1 MLAVI
6 KLTLN
11 EDLIM
16 NAVAIDFEQFVQI
29 NHSEPVTTSEFVAKA
44 FGKKH
49 SDVLRRIEEIR
60 TQVPDFFYK
69 RNFAPLEKEI
79 KSNLGIGAYTTKIYE
94 LNKNGFMLL
103 VMGFTGK
110 AAMAVKIAYITA
122 FDTLADKL
130 KQLKINL
137 AATNNLITQEQAQQI
152 QLAVEQR
159 SQRTG
164 ESYQRIYAGLH
175 AYLEI
180 DSYKSMPVKH
190 LTAALK
196 YLQSIPDAPE
206 LFKPVTN
213 NQTLLNQDGRWL
225 VIVKNAT
232 VEYVKNI
239 DGYNCVDADVF
250 RKLLRQT
257 KQQAEYLIELAKRI
271 RVIHGECSLSRLDVP
286 IEELH
291 PKVII

>member
-1 MLAVI
+1 
-6 KLTLN
+6 
-11 EDLIM
+11 M

-44 FGKKH
+44 FGKEHKN
-49 SDVLRRIEEIR
+49 VLARIEEIR
-60 TQVPDFFYK
+60 AQVPDFFGK
-69 RNFAPLEKEI
+69 LNFKPIEKER
-79 KSNLGIGAYTTKIYE
+79 KNNLGFILKDKAYE
-94 LNKNGFMLL
+94 LTKNGFMLL

-110 AAMAVKIAYITA
+110 SAMAVKIAYITA

-137 AATNNLITQEQAQQI
+137 TAINNLITQEQAQQI

-206 LFKPVTN
+206 LFKPVTY